1 MQTHTRR
8 LTVLVQFLVLPTL
21 LASPSDTIR
30 TNSLSALETM
40 QTNWRAR
47 EAAAEAAASRFLDGG
62 QLWVAGSIPRFDI
75 EWLGRAGGL
84 MPVVVMKDP
93 AAVAAGGVLVYGCLQ
108 GAEKADAA
116 LLRQVHEKG
125 ALIVAFGG
133 ASRADELKPVADHF
147 LPNGLPTD
155 TPLAPQVAAAMD
167 LAQLWAFTGDLV
179 GVCTRAGKMPTMWQS
194 VMVEGSRERNARYR
208 ALRFHD
214 DLKVP
219 AVEPGVLG
227 KQYLTAIVRAVTGL
241 QTQEKQLAAA
251 GAAVRQTVAAGH
263 TVFHVNLGHFEPAQ
277 LLPEGFGAPLTVLP
291 RTQAEA
297 DLRAKAMKGDTALI
311 VWYTEMPTAL
321 LQAARDAGAASI
333 CVVASNPAAPL
344 DTRLADTFLDPQWVF
359 GDAAVEIPGY
369 DVKGLPPSGVLNS
382 LVFYTVLAEAVS
394 P

>member
-125 ALIVAFGG
+125 ALIV
-133 ASRADELKPVADHF
+133 
-147 LPNGLPTD
+147 
-155 TPLAPQVAAAMD
+155 
-167 LAQLWAFTGDLV
+167 
-179 GVCTRAGKMPTMWQS
+179 
-194 VMVEGSRERNARYR
+194 
-208 ALRFHD
+208 
-214 DLKVP
+214 
-219 AVEPGVLG
+219 
-227 KQYLTAIVRAVTGL
+227 
-241 QTQEKQLAAA
+241 
-251 GAAVRQTVAAGH
+251 
-263 TVFHVNLGHFEPAQ
+263 
-277 LLPEGFGAPLTVLP
+277 
-291 RTQAEA
+291 
-297 DLRAKAMKGDTALI
+297 
-311 VWYTEMPTAL
+311 
-321 LQAARDAGAASI
+321 
-333 CVVASNPAAPL
+333 
-344 DTRLADTFLDPQWVF
+344 
-359 GDAAVEIPGY
+359 
-369 DVKGLPPSGVLNS
+369 
-382 LVFYTVLAEAVS
+382 
-394 P
+394 